1 MFSLG
6 AFYKGDAVK
15 LADMPLFARSLKD
28 SGDFKYNYKVIY
40 VFLLPTD
47 VHLVRYS
54 VWKPDESSHSFYM
67 LAIADPEDANFLR
80 LFASNVQEGLNK
92 VVDQLQEYAR
102 ENKLSEGELSE
113 AKAAYEDELSEAKAA
128 YDLEVEPVQATK
140 KCKICEPEPPPA
152 PESEPEEGSETEPEP
167 EPKPEPESELVLTR
181 ADLNAKLDSLTTFI
195 AELAARAEQILYQTN
210 NYCSIV
216 RI

>member
-92 VVDQLQEYAR
+92 VVDQLQEYAC
-102 ENKLSEGELSE
+102 ENKLPEG
-113 AKAAYEDELSEAKAA
+113 ELSEAKAA